1 MSCAL
6 CTQVGM
12 LERQLDSKVY
22 TQFKGV
28 IKGRDKDL
36 SVKWMIFKIVIKAIM
51 VIGI

>member
-6 CTQVGM
+6 CTQVGL

-22 TQFKGV
+22 TQLKGG

-36 SVKWMIFKIVIKAIM
+36 CVKWMIFKIMIKAIM